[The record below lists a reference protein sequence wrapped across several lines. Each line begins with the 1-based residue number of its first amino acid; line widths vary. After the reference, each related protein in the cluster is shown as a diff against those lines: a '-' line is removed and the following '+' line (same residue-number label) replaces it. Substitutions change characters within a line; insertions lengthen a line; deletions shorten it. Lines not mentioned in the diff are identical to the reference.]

1 MNQTQMME
9 SVVGRRRAE
18 VKFEALEYASMLH
31 EALLIPLGETMI
43 WREKER
49 IRPVR
54 MDVSLSIRRVNA
66 VPNGWIRELWVM
78 TRGGGAERIEES
90 DFRWFGCIERMG
102 NDTISRRVYVGVC
115 G

>member
-9 SVVGRRRAE
+9 SIVGRRRAE

-31 EALLIPLGETMI
+31 EALLIPLRETMI

-66 VPNGWIRELWVM
+66 VPNGWIRELWVE
-78 TRGGGAERIEES
+78 GV
-90 DFRWFGCIERMG
+90 
-102 NDTISRRVYVGVC
+102 RVFW
-115 G
+115 